1 MEGWIAPTDY
11 DWYSFLRDT
20 SPYEEVNFWT
30 PSDYFGFRGTPGAP
44 FLFKLKAAK
53 SRKSTL
59 PHNVIAGFGIVSR
72 FAKLEDWLAWD
83 CFGKGNGAADFSRMK
98 ARIDDYRGR
107 NELQG
112 GSGVPRIGCIILSD
126 AVFFPPELC
135 IPQPADWPSQNLRPM
150 RYDLSTGEGRRIW
163 EACQANLSAYSVRVA
178 PELVARVMEATPRY
192 GEPVLV
198 QPRIG
203 QGVFRIAVTDAYGR
217 ACAITG
223 EHSLPALEAAHIK
236 PYAAEGPHDVPN
248 GLLLRSDLHR
258 LFDKGYVTVTTDL
271 QLEVSNRLKEDYSN
285 GRSYYPLH
293 GQRIT
298 IPSDSRCAPSPEFL
312 RWHNDHVFRA

>member
-1 MEGWIAPTDY
+1 VEGWIAPTDR
-11 DWYSFLRDT
+11 DWYSYLRDT
-20 SPYEEVNFWT
+20 GPYEEVNFWT

-53 SRKSTL
+53 SRTSRL

-72 FAKLEDWLAWD
+72 FAKLEDWLAWE
-83 CFGKGNGAADFSRMK
+83 CFGSGNGAPDFGRMK
-98 ARIDDYRGR
+98 ARIDDYRIR
-107 NELQG
+107 NGLQG
-112 GSGVPRIGCIILSD
+112 GAGVPRIGCIVLSD

-135 IPQPADWPSQNLRPM
+135 IPQPTNWPAQNLRPM
-150 RYDLSTGEGRRIW
+150 KYDLSGGEGRRVW
-163 EACQANLSAYSVRVA
+163 EACQANLSAYEVNVA
-178 PELVARVMEATPRY
+178 TDLVARVREAIPRY

-198 QPRIG
+198 RPRIG

-217 ACAITG
+217 ACAATG

-236 PYAAEGPHDVPN
+236 PYAAEGPHDVTN

-258 LFDKGYVTVTTDL
+258 LFDKGYVTVTQDL
-271 QLEVSNRLKEDYSN
+271 RIEVSGRLKEDYSN

-298 IPSDSRCAPSPEFL
+298 VPVESSLAPSADFL
-312 RWHNDHVFRA
+312 RWHQDNVYRA